1 MRRMFRDTPSL
12 LARIAVVRLFN
23 LSPSPPEL
31 PHQRSTHL
39 PCDSRSYDGLK
50 GRFSATVG
58 EEPEV
63 EVTLDL
69 R

>member
-1 MRRMFRDTPSL
+1 M
-12 LARIAVVRLFN
+12 FN

-50 GRFSATVG
+50 VRFSATVG